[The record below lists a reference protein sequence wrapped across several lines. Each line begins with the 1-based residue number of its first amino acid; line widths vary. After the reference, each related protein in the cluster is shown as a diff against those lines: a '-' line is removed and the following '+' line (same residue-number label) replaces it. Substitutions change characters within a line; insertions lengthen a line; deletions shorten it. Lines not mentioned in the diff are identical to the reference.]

1 MIFRYFYCKLFFL
14 FICLPLS
21 GLSGQQIGIG
31 FYNLENLFDV
41 YDDSLTIDEEFT
53 PNGLKN
59 WTPEKYQDKI
69 GKMARVIHAM
79 ETARE
84 QVPLIMIGVCE
95 IENRSVL
102 EDLVRNDRINSSYY
116 KIVHHNSSDPR
127 GVDVGLLYRA
137 DYFTVLHSKSIKIP
151 IFEKDSSPRLTRD
164 ILLVKGKLGSRML
177 YVLVNHWPSRRGG
190 EVLTTPYRVIAAQ
203 LNKHLADS
211 ILQLDPT
218 AGVIIMGDLN
228 DNPDDIS
235 LMKGLETETKIN
247 LSNNTAYF
255 NPFYTNY
262 KNGEGSTAYDD
273 SWNLFDQIIISSS
286 LLTKSNQSYH
296 YTDHQ
301 IFRQA
306 FMLEKKG
313 HFRNYP
319 KRTFSGNQYIG
330 GFSDHFPVICY
341 FDR

>member
-1 MIFRYFYCKLFFL
+1 MIFRYFYCTLFFL
-14 FICLPLS
+14 FLHSPLTE
-21 GLSGQQIGIG
+21 LSGQQIGIG

-41 YDDSLTIDEEFT
+41 FDDSLTIDEEFT

-59 WTPEKYQDKI
+59 WTPKKYQDKI

-79 ETARE
+79 ETARK

-95 IENRSVL
+95 IENRTVL
-102 EDLVRNDRINSSYY
+102 EDLVQNEQISSSYY
-116 KIVHHNSSDPR
+116 KIVHHNSNDPR

-137 DYFTVLHSKSIKIP
+137 DYFTVLQSKSIKIP
-151 IFEKDSSPRLTRD
+151 LFERDSSPRLTRD
-164 ILLVKGKLGSRML
+164 ILLVKGKLGTQML

-190 EVLTTPYRVIAAQ
+190 EVLTTPYRIIAAQ

-218 AGVIIMGDLN
+218 AGIIIMGDLN

-235 LMKGLETETKIN
+235 LMKGLETETQIN
-247 LSNNTAYF
+247 QSRNTAYF
-255 NPFYTNY
+255 NPFYANY

-273 SWNLFDQIIISSS
+273 SWNLFDQMILSGS
-286 LLTKSNQSYH
+286 LLNKSIQNFH

-301 IFRQA
+301 IFRRA
-306 FMLEKKG
+306 FMLEKNG